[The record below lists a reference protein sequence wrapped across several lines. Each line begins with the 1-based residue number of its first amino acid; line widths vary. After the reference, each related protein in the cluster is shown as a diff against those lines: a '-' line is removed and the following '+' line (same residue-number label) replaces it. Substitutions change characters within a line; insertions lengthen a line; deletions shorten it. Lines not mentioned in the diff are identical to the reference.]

1 LTQKTDRSKK
11 MKKALYPGTFDP
23 VTNGHLDLIKR
34 ASLLFD
40 RLVVAVADN
49 PAKETL
55 LTREERVSL
64 LKDSV
69 EGLKNVEVRHFSG
82 LTAEYARKL
91 KAMAIIRG
99 LRVFSD
105 FEYEFQMALM
115 NRKLVPE
122 VETVFLVPSEQYT
135 YVSSS
140 LIKDI
145 ATFGGNISGFVP
157 PPVARKLKE
166 KSKEVNRE

>member
-1 LTQKTDRSKK
+1 MRT
-11 MKKALYPGTFDP
+11 ALYPGTFDP
-23 VTNGHLDLIKR
+23 ITNGHLDLIKR
-34 ASLLFD
+34 ASRIFD
-40 RLVVAVADN
+40 HLVVAVADN

-55 LTREERVSL
+55 LSGEERVSL
-64 LKDSV
+64 LKASV
-69 EGLKNVEVRHFSG
+69 KGLKNVEVRHFSG
-82 LTAEYARKL
+82 LTVEYARKL
-91 KAMAIIRG
+91 KVTAIIRG

-122 VETVFLVPSEQYT
+122 VETVFLVPSEQNT